1 MLNDGRD
8 ENGVFGG
15 ETSVRNLSSSRSLL
29 YAASNNGEST
39 ERERPSAMKFILARI
54 GFSSLPNFEFIG
66 TAFENAVLLTMKIKE
81 LLTSEMLVTH
91 LRTISIPS
99 LEILELCSGCGGKI
113 DPNEGIFRRLERKIS
128 HTIACSGSDQSGLS
142 KEVKQVKATLE
153 CNKKK
158 IEQLGAS
165 MINKV
170 PNDTILMFQGPFRTM
185 TKPVVA
191 VKEQD

>member
-1 MLNDGRD
+1 MSSKQISWTSSGSIEEESSNMLNDGRD

-99 LEILELCSGCGGKI
+99 LEI
-113 DPNEGIFRRLERKIS
+113 
-128 HTIACSGSDQSGLS
+128 SDVVCVS
-142 KEVKQVKATLE
+142 
-153 CNKKK
+153 
-158 IEQLGAS
+158 
-165 MINKV
+165 
-170 PNDTILMFQGPFRTM
+170 LM
-185 TKPVVA
+185 KS
-191 VKEQD
+191 